1 MKKIYDL
8 GKTEIYC
15 EIFKV
20 IDSRMYIL
28 INENKALIVD
38 PCISE
43 DVAALLK
50 DRQVEDILVILTHE
64 HYDHI
69 SGVNY
74 LRERFDVTVIASETC
89 AEMTIDP
96 KKNRARYFEFL
107 IEVSGGDLS
116 LLENHDKTY
125 SCSVDQTFKNQK
137 LVKWQEHQFELTYT
151 PGHSRGSICIL
162 LDKEIVFTG
171 DSLVN
176 GHKVIT
182 NGTSGSKKDYSL
194 YAKPYIDALPAEL
207 MVFPGH
213 GEIGNLGRVRDE
225 FGDFVI

>member
-8 GKTEIYC
+8 GQTEIYC
-15 EIFKV
+15 EIYKV

-43 DVAALLK
+43 DVVALLK
-50 DRQVEDILVILTHE
+50 ERQIADILIILTHE

-74 LRERFDVTVIASETC
+74 LRERFDVIVLASEPC
-89 AEMTIDP
+89 SEMTIDP

-107 IEVSGGDLS
+107 IEISGGDLN
-116 LLENHDKTY
+116 LLEYYDKNY
-125 SCSVDQTFKNQK
+125 ICAVDETFESQK
-137 LVKWQEHQFELTYT
+137 LVQWQGHEFELTYT
-151 PGHSRGSICIL
+151 PGHSKGSICIL
-162 LDKEIVFTG
+162 LDKKIVFTG

-182 NGTSGSKKDYSL
+182 KGNTGSKKDYL
-194 YAKPYIDALPAEL
+194 AYAKPYLDVLPAEL
-207 MVFPGH
+207 MAFPGH
-213 GEIGNLGRVRDE
+213 GEIENLGKLRDE
-225 FGDFVI
+225 FGDFAI